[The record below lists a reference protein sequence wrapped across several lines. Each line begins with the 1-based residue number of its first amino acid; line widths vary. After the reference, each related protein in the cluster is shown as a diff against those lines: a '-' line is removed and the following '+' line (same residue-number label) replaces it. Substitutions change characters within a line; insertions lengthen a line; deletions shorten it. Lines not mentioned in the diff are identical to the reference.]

1 MSLLFLL
8 LFLVILHLFLL
19 FLLVFFVPV
28 RPLPQCSLT
37 QAIVNT
43 FYKYFVPLASDPS
56 SPGQKRRP
64 ALAVKKL
71 KSTLQGG
78 ASLDNL
84 DKENARLS
92 PAKNRPRFDPVP
104 GPKAD
109 LNGTCLSG
117 CVSRRARD
125 TDSYIDRY
133 TDRYR
138 DRYKQLH
145 RQIHRQ

>member
-1 MSLLFLL
+1 MSLLFLFLIL

-19 FLLVFFVPV
+19 FLLFFLPV

-37 QAIVNT
+37 QPIVNT

-64 ALAVKKL
+64 ALVVKKL

-92 PAKNRPRFDPVP
+92 PAKNPAKFDPVP

-117 CVSRRARD
+117 CV
-125 TDSYIDRY
+125 
-133 TDRYR
+133 
-138 DRYKQLH
+138 
-145 RQIHRQ
+145 